1 MMTTE
6 ELLSL
11 IAKALKVDAK
21 NITLDSKSE
30 SLEEW
35 DSLGHLNI
43 LVQLDKA
50 TNGKASEFSELVE
63 ANSVSDFKSILK
75 SKNVISD

>member
-6 ELLSL
+6 ELLNL
-11 IAKALKVDAK
+11 IAKALKVDVK
-21 NITLDSKSE
+21 RITLESKSE
-30 SLEEW
+30 SLDEW

-50 TNGKASEFSELVE
+50 TDGKASEISELVE

-75 SKNVISD
+75 SKNMIID

>member
-1 MMTTE
+1 MTTE

-50 TNGKASEFSELVE
+50 TYGKASEFSELVE

>member
-11 IAKALKVDAK
+11 IARALKVDAK
-21 NITLDSKSE
+21 NITLASKSE

-50 TNGKASEFSELVE
+50 TSGKASEFSELVE

>member
-1 MMTTE
+1 MTTE
-6 ELLSL
+6 DLLSL
-11 IAKALKVDAK
+11 IARALKVDAK
-21 NITLDSKSE
+21 NITLASKSE

-50 TNGKASEFSELVE
+50 TNGKASEYSELVE
-63 ANSVSDFKSILK
+63 ANSVSEIKFILK

>member
-1 MMTTE
+1 MTTE
-6 ELLSL
+6 ELLNL
-11 IAKALKVDAK
+11 IAKALKVEAK
-21 NITLDSKSE
+21 KITLDTKSE
-30 SLEEW
+30 SLDEW

-50 TNGKASEFSELVE
+50 TGGKASEFSELVE

-75 SKNVISD
+75 LKNVISD